1 MTEYRL
7 VAEPRADLDVAA
19 AFHWYEGEEPG
30 LGLEFLDQ
38 LSAAYDR
45 IVADPL
51 KYQNLESDVA
61 VPHSTW
67 SLRSEG
73 EFVACTTAPQS
84 SNCARGIPLC
94 LNDRQKR
101 ADRELAVIRNREP

>member
-19 AFHWYEGEEPG
+19 AFQWYEGEGPA

-38 LSAAYDR
+38 LSAAYHR

-51 KYQNLESDVA
+51 KYQNLESGIRRALLRRFPYA
-61 VPHSTW
+61 VY
-67 SLRSEG
+67 
-73 EFVACTTAPQS
+73 
-84 SNCARGIPLC
+84 CAVGSGKSPPTPG
-94 LNDRQKR
+94 
-101 ADRELAVIRNREP
+101 AAAS